1 MLAVISRINL
11 PIMSKASHINCQSD
25 GEQDPSLGLYL
36 RSGRNT
42 YDMWKLEAIPSTS
55 LDSQSKDRKLL
66 DCTRRYWLVQLVGIS
81 SLWHTTPFSACSGF
95 CIPPEEFIRLAQS
108 FYG

>member
-11 PIMSKASHINCQSD
+11 PIMSKASHINWQSD

-42 YDMWKLEAIPSTS
+42 Y
-55 LDSQSKDRKLL
+55 DSQSKDRKLL